1 MIIRPER
8 KTDEAAIRRVNE
20 AAFDQ
25 PAEADLVDALRS
37 AGAVIGSLVAEVEAE
52 VVGHILFSPAV
63 IDVYKRQVVTR
74 SSAPDDSAR
83 HRALRSAAGRSGG
96 EQTGSAPALS
106 LIHI

>member
-37 AGAVIGSLVAEVEAE
+37 AGAD
-52 VVGHILFSPAV
+52 VVGGA
-63 IDVYKRQVVTR
+63 T
-74 SSAPDDSAR
+74 
-83 HRALRSAAGRSGG
+83 ALYTPGWAGRGDPSGH
-96 EQTGSAPALS
+96 ADPAGVS
-106 LIHI
+106 VA